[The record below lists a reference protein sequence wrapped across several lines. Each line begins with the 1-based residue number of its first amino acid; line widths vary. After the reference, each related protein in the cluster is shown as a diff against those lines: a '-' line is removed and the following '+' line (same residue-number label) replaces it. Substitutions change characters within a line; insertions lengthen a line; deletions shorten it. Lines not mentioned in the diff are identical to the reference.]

1 MKTITKAF
9 TLGFNFFS
17 VSAIIMLLLTAA
29 HTTKFLENVILW
41 LYVGIIITA
50 IGSMLCDLWES
61 WKYEE

>member
-1 MKTITKAF
+1 MRTITKAF

-17 VSAIIMLLLTAA
+17 ISAIIMMLLAA
-29 HTTKFLENVILW
+29 SNTTRFFENIILW

-61 WKYEE
+61 LEYEE

>member
-17 VSAIIMLLLTAA
+17 ISAIIMLLLTASN
-29 HTTKFLENVILW
+29 TTRFFENIILW
-41 LYVGIIITA
+41 LYAGIIITA
-50 IGSMLCDLWES
+50 IGSMLCNLWES

>member
-1 MKTITKAF
+1 MRTITKAF

-17 VSAIIMLLLTAA
+17 ISAIIMMLLTASN
-29 HTTKFLENVILW
+29 TTRFFENVILW

-50 IGSMLCDLWES
+50 IGSMLCNLWES